1 MKVQSDL
8 IDRSKKDISD
18 LYDMIF
24 KFQTQNLNAPMI
36 LLLSNEDSSMLTSIN
51 SLALSLLYNT
61 YHHGPFKMVAQVLL

>member
-24 KFQTQNLNAPMI
+24 KFQTQNLNAPMV
-36 LLLSNEDSSMLTSIN
+36 LLLPNEDSSILTSIN
-51 SLALSLLYNT
+51 SLALSLLYNA
-61 YHHGPFKMVAQVLL
+61 YHHGPFKVVAQVLS